1 MLALHTTELQE
12 NVPVIEVISFI
23 TDMLYMAGKI
33 AFDFILS
40 THSFHWPLLNFDLRG
55 LCSCKRWTLGPSVGY
70 NSKTSFTW
78 GWPLVGPPWAITQ
91 R

>member
-33 AFDFILS
+33 ASDFI
-40 THSFHWPLLNFDLRG
+40 T
-55 LCSCKRWTLGPSVGY
+55 
-70 NSKTSFTW
+70 
-78 GWPLVGPPWAITQ
+78 
-91 R
+91 